1 MSNQE
6 IKELHNLIG
15 NAYCLYELSE
25 SAFNYWLE
33 LIKPKGKATHTR
45 CGEVISYQEV
55 TKGYEAQCPACD
67 EDLYSFEIVEIR

>member
-1 MSNQE
+1 MS
-6 IKELHNLIG
+6 
-15 NAYCLYELSE
+15 
-25 SAFNYWLE
+25 
-33 LIKPKGKATHTR
+33 KGIHTR